1 MARLRIVSKSGSV
14 GSWPSPIHELTVE
27 GGSLVAESDGSV
39 LVTAGSK
46 NLHVRCAPDSD
57 LIVGTMSGSVHVEG
71 TVGAARVVS
80 KSGSIVIEDAR
91 EVDART
97 GSGRVTV
104 GACAGQCRVVV
115 TSGSVRVG
123 KSGSASV
130 AGVSG
135 SIGVGETDAAD
146 VKNVSGRIKV
156 GASGEGRISIRSVSG
171 TVEVSVPETCA
182 PATHL
187 KSISGRVRTECAEGT
202 DGEIDVKTVSGTI
215 RIVNK

>member
-1 MARLRIVSKSGSV
+1 MRI
-14 GSWPSPIHELTVE
+14 
-27 GGSLVAESDGSV
+27 
-39 LVTAGSK
+39 
-46 NLHVRCAPDSD
+46 
-57 LIVGTMSGSVHVEG
+57 
-71 TVGAARVVS
+71 
-80 KSGSIVIEDAR
+80 
-91 EVDART
+91 DART
-97 GSGRVTV
+97 GSGSVTV

-135 SIGVGETDAAD
+135 SIGVGEIDAAD
-146 VKNVSGRIKV
+146 VKNVSGRIEV

-187 KSISGRVRTECAEGT
+187 KSISGRVRRECAEGT

-215 RIVNK
+215 RIVTK